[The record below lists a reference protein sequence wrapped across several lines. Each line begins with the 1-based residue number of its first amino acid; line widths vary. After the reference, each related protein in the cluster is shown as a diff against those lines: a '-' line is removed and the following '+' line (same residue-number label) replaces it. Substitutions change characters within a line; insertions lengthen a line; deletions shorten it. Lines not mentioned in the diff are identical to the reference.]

1 MSNRLTRLYVL
12 LSILMLCALPFLL
25 GSQPREL
32 NASQEVFNSGDG
44 DPTKQL
50 ALLVLYGAAFVLLR
64 PSRQLLFIG
73 LPLLVLLV
81 WSCASLLWS
90 VNPEG
95 SERRLVALAGT
106 VMIGACAGIKLDLPT
121 MARTIVQ
128 VAALALVASLVV
140 AVVDPGAGL
149 DPEGRLRGVFAHKN
163 VLSGFAVIA
172 LFTIFFRVLD
182 SPRALSRLGLGL
194 LFVLCVVCLVISRS
208 AGPFPALFFTVA
220 VLAMSYAVHAS
231 HGRFTAMLPIV
242 ITAGIV
248 LAGLVLTTEGLG
260 LFGRGDDFSGRVPIW
275 QFAISMI
282 EQRPLL
288 GYGYGVFWLGDNAPA
303 APFWRGT
310 FNFVPHAHNGF
321 LELALDAGFVGLLL
335 YGAALVLLV
344 TRLFGLIKARQ
355 GGLYLFWAVAI
366 TAFLIVINLGEAEAW
381 VGNDLHTLL
390 FVFLVVR
397 TNIEHARLRAEQRG
411 VPRAVAVQGALHP
424 APIYQA

>member
-12 LSILMLCALPFLL
+12 LAILMLCALPFFL
-25 GSQPREL
+25 GTQPREL
-32 NASQEVFNSGDG
+32 NASAEVFNSGEG

-50 ALLVLYGAAFVLLR
+50 ALLVLYGAAFLLLR

-73 LPLLVLLV
+73 VPLLVLLL

-121 MARTIVQ
+121 MARTIIQ
-128 VAALALVASLVV
+128 AATFALVASLVV
-140 AVVDPGAGL
+140 ALVDPGAGL

-163 VLSGFAVIA
+163 ILSGFAVIA

-182 SPRALSRLGLGL
+182 SPRALSRLGLGV
-194 LFVLCVVCLVISRS
+194 LFGLCIVCLVISRS
-208 AGPFPALFFTVA
+208 AGPFPAMFFAVA
-220 VLAMSYAVHAS
+220 VLSICYSVHVS

-242 ITAGIV
+242 IAAGIV
-248 LAGLVLTTEGLG
+248 LSGLVVTTEGLG

-275 QFAISMI
+275 QFALSMI
-282 EQRPLL
+282 EQRPLT

-310 FNFVPHAHNGF
+310 YNFVPHAHNGF
-321 LELALDAGFVGLLL
+321 IELALDAGFVGLLL
-335 YGAALVLLV
+335 YGAAVVLLV
-344 TRLFGLIKARQ
+344 SRLVGLIKARQ

-390 FVFLVVR
+390 FVYLIVR
-397 TNIEHARLRAEQRG
+397 TNVEHARLQAERRR
-411 VPRAVAVQGALHP
+411 VPGAAAVPGGGHP
-424 APIYQA
+424 APMYQV